1 VVASWAVIGQEESQG
16 GLGVDERN
24 QKLGCEWPRGIARW
38 AVSGRGESQNTNLA
52 RITPIRSCAIS
63 HNQRLR
69 IRPIRG
75 PGIQKKSKPAPVFVK
90 FQNILRGSSVGNYY
104 TSR

>member
-38 AVSGRGESQNTNLA
+38 AVSGRGDQKLRNIAQSEVAHS
-52 RITPIRSCAIS
+52 P
-63 HNQRLR
+63 NQR
-69 IRPIRG
+69 
-75 PGIQKKSKPAPVFVK
+75 S
-90 FQNILRGSSVGNYY
+90 GN
-104 TSR
+104 SEKI